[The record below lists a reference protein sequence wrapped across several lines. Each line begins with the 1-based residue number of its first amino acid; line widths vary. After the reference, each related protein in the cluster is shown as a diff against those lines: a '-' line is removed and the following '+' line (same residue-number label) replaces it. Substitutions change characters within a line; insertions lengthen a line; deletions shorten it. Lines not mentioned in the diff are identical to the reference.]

1 MDFLVPKLSATME
14 SAKVLRWL
22 KQPGDKI
29 RSGEPL
35 VELETDKAAME
46 VESPVDGV
54 LGAIAAAEG
63 VDVLI
68 GGKLADIAEAAGSA
82 PAAATKAAAPPPKA
96 PPAPAAKAPPP
107 VVVSAPAVAPPAPVA
122 PPGPAIVS
130 KSGTARILASPL
142 ARRLAREQGVDLA
155 ALARVKGSRV
165 RKADILA
172 ARRSAAVTPTV
183 GQFLSPQITASDG
196 TAVPF
201 TPMRAR
207 IAETVTVSRRTIP
220 AFTLDRFASTDAIA
234 RAKATIGADIE
245 RDAGIRLTL
254 TDFFLQALADT
265 LFHNPAMLQRFADA
279 GGRPGSV
286 SDGTVDVGLV
296 VAVDGGMMIPVLP
309 NLGGRSLAEIG
320 IARRDATQRVRSG
333 RLVAGDGAPVP
344 IALSNL
350 SRGGADRFE
359 AIIGPGQSS
368 VLAVGREHD
377 AVVARGGMPAVVTGV
392 HLTLSVDH
400 RLIDGVVGATFLGQ
414 LADRI
419 EFGPWQ
425 AG

>member
-22 KQPGDKI
+22 KQPGDRI

-54 LGAIAAAEG
+54 LGAIAAPEG
-63 VDVLI
+63 VDVAV
-68 GGKLADIAEAAGSA
+68 GGKLGDIAEAAGSA
-82 PAAATKAAAPPPKA
+82 PPAAAKAPAQPPPKE
-96 PPAPAAKAPPP
+96 PPAPAAKR
-107 VVVSAPAVAPPAPVA
+107 APASVATTPAAA
-122 PPGPAIVS
+122 PQSVPAQPAVISKGGP
-130 KSGTARILASPL
+130 ARILASPL
-142 ARRLAREQGVDLA
+142 ARRLAREQGLDLA
-155 ALARVKGSRV
+155 ALARVKGGRV

-172 ARRSAAVTPTV
+172 ARRSAAVAPTV
-183 GQFLSPQITASDG
+183 GQLLSPQVAASDG
-196 TAVPF
+196 TAVPLSA
-201 TPMRAR
+201 MRAR
-207 IAETVTVSRRTIP
+207 IAETVTVSRQTIP
-220 AFTLDRFASTDAIA
+220 AFALDRFVSTEAIA

-245 RDAGIRLTL
+245 REAGIRLTL

-286 SDGTVDVGLV
+286 RDSTVDIGLV
-296 VAVDGGMMIPVLP
+296 VSVEGGMMIPVLP

-368 VLAVGREHD
+368 VLAVGREHE
-377 AVVARGGMPAVVTGV
+377 AVVARGGMPVVVTGV